1 MVSEPAGLSA
11 SDLTPSQPQLRM
23 EGLGRLGTPQPLDH
37 RNVEVVE
44 GLRDE
49 GEGEEEEE
57 EEVYEYAWSMTA
69 AEDEAACARQYE
81 LDFDMGLFDD
91 D

>member
-1 MVSEPAGLSA
+1 MG
-11 SDLTPSQPQLRM
+11 DLHD
-23 EGLGRLGTPQPLDH
+23 E
-37 RNVEVVE
+37 
-44 GLRDE
+44 DE
-49 GEGEEEEE
+49 GDGG
-57 EEVYEYAWSMTA
+57 YEYYWSITE

>member
-1 MVSEPAGLSA
+1 MVSEPTGPST
-11 SDLTPSQPQLRM
+11 SDLTPSHHQVGM
-23 EGLGRLGTPQPLDH
+23 KRLGHQGTPRPLDH
-37 RNVEVVE
+37 QNVEVV
-44 GLRDE
+44 GILRDE
-49 GEGEEEEE
+49 DEGEEEE

-69 AEDEAACARQYE
+69 AEDEAAPARQYK

>member
-1 MVSEPAGLSA
+1 MSLK
-11 SDLTPSQPQLRM
+11 DCSQL
-23 EGLGRLGTPQPLDH
+23 LDCW
-37 RNVEVVE
+37 NVEVVGDLHNEDKGKE
-44 GLRDE
+44 G
-49 GEGEEEEE
+49 
-57 EEVYEYAWSMTA
+57 YEYSWSITE

>member
-1 MVSEPAGLSA
+1 
-11 SDLTPSQPQLRM
+11 M
-23 EGLGRLGTPQPLDH
+23 EGLGCQGTPQALDQ

-44 GLRDE
+44 GLRDK
-49 GEGEEEEE
+49 GEE
-57 EEVYEYAWSMTA
+57 EEVYKYAWSMTA